1 MGSCGADFQRLAAQ
15 LGDFGCAGQ
24 NAVVNLHN
32 PFALDHW
39 TMLVIELAMIVG
51 AVLALLHALRQRR
64 EGNPT
69 TLGIWL
75 ASLVYLVF
83 VEPPLYFPE
92 SFGLQD
98 QVGLI
103 FVHNEFTV
111 QFMWGRL
118 PLYIVS
124 IYPVLAVLTYELVR
138 ATGVMERRGR
148 FASAVT
154 VGFVFHCVYEVFDM
168 VGPQLSWWI
177 WNPTAPTNEP
187 FLAAVPVS
195 SMVNLALAG
204 PVVLAFLAMWLV
216 GGRPDAPNL
225 STRSLVGWSA
235 LAGVLMPLGLV
246 IGGMPATVFSLG
258 EVTNHTAQGIAYF
271 TMLAIAGVVAISA
284 LLDAYRHRA
293 GSVDAPTRR
302 YLTAHASIYLGALV
316 IAWIAAL
323 PEYVAAR
330 DGITSSGTPIGSLPY
345 AAACLAFSLGFLW
358 LALARRPGVV
368 SEDAGAVAVSV

>member
-1 MGSCGADFQRLAAQ
+1 MGSCGADFERLAAQ
-15 LGDFGCAGQ
+15 LGGFGCAGQ
-24 NAVVNLHN
+24 NAVLNLHN
-32 PFALDHW
+32 PFGLDHW
-39 TMLVIELAMIVG
+39 TMLLIELAMVVG
-51 AVLALLHALRQRR
+51 AVLALLHAVRQRR
-64 EGNPT
+64 QGNPA

-138 ATGVMERRGR
+138 VTGVMERRGR
-148 FASAVT
+148 FTSAVT
-154 VGFVFHCVYEVFDM
+154 VAFVFHCIYEVFDM

-177 WNPTAPTNEP
+177 WNPDAPTNEP

-195 SMVNLALAG
+195 SMVNFALAG
-204 PVVLAFLAMWLV
+204 PFVLALLVMVLV
-216 GGRPDAPNL
+216 GRRSEAAPL
-225 STRSLVGWSA
+225 STAALVGRSA
-235 LAGVLMPLGLV
+235 LAGVLMPIGLV
-246 IGGMPATVFSLG
+246 IGGLPATVFSFG

-271 TMLAIAGVVAISA
+271 TMLGVAGVVAGRA
-284 LLDAYRHRA
+284 LLDAHRHRA
-293 GSVDAPTRR
+293 GVRDPSTRR

-316 IAWIAAL
+316 VSWAAAL
-323 PEYVAAR
+323 PEYLGAT
-330 DGITSSGTPIGSLPY
+330 DGITTSGTPIGSLPY
-345 AAACLAFSLGFLW
+345 ALACFAFALGFLW
-358 LALARRPGVV
+358 LALGQRQPTRLV
-368 SEDAGAVAVSV
+368 SPVGA